1 MSLKQ
6 TANIRFFLNRMKFF
20 CRDVGQPIYHHNA
33 DTMQKAYDWC
43 VEQGCNKQN
52 IVVYRD

>member
-1 MSLKQ
+1 
-6 TANIRFFLNRMKFF
+6 MKAK
-20 CRDVGQPIYHHNA
+20 IYRSIWGNSWKAELVIGSTFHYYNA

-43 VEQGCNKQN
+43 INQGCNKQN